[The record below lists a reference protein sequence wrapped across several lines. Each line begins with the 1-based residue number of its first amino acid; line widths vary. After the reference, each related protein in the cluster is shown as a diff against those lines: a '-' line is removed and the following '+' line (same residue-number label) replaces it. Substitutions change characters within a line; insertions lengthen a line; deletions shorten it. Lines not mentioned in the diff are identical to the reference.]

1 MNQTT
6 IQLPYIKEIV
16 IKERMSMWTSN
27 CLVTRILPNIFFYVK
42 QKKETRIENLGE
54 LKIKNK

>member
-6 IQLPYIKEIV
+6 IQRPYIKEIV

-27 CLVTRILPNIFFYVK
+27 CLVTRILPNIFFSVK
-42 QKKETRIENLGE
+42 QKKETHMENLGE
-54 LKIKNK
+54 LKI